1 MQANDVERTLQAA
14 LQVSGLDHEKRPRLL
29 TDNGS
34 AYVSQYLKGFLKQ
47 QGMEHVR
54 SAPFHPMTQGKIERY
69 HRSMNNILLL
79 ENYYSPDE
87 LTHRITEWVHY
98 YNYERYHESLNNL
111 TPADIYYGRQQQRLE
126 ERKKIK
132 NVTMLSR
139 RKNYI
144 CQHVSTA

>member
-69 HRSMNNILLL
+69 HRSMKNILLL
-79 ENYYSPDE
+79 EHYYSPDE